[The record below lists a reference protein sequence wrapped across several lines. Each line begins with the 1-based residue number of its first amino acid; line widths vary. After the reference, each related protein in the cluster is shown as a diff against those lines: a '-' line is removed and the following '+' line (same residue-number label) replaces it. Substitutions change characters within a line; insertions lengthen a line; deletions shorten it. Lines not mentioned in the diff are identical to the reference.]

1 MSWVLFATF
10 FPLLFLNIPI
20 SFVLILSTIAYI
32 LAMGGDVSWLLV
44 PQRIIRG
51 MDSFLMMCLPFF
63 VLAGNLM
70 NNGGITAKLI
80 KLAQTFV
87 GHIRG
92 GLAMVDVIVCAF
104 FGAVSG
110 SAVAATSAV
119 GSVMIPSLKKEGY
132 PANFSAGLTAV
143 ASTMAP
149 VIPPS
154 LAFVI
159 YGAVSK
165 VPIGD
170 LFVAGILPGILMA
183 FALMSV
189 VYVYAK
195 RDDYPRLPRA
205 SWRERFIAV
214 KESILCLLLPVFIL
228 GGIVSGAFTPTEA
241 SAMAA
246 LYAFILSMF
255 IYKSITWK
263 QLPKI
268 LIESAIDSGSV
279 MLLVGTC
286 YAFGWVLTNERVAFR
301 LTEALLAMD
310 VSYGMKLLLIN
321 LGLLIVGMFMDS
333 APAIMLVGPIL
344 APALMRMGMNPVQAG
359 IMVCLNLTIGLATPP
374 VGVCLFSAVNLGKVS
389 FEEVSKSALPF
400 LGAVIVVLALITYVP
415 WFSLVLLNIKNLF
428 SM

>member
-1 MSWVLFATF
+1 MSWILFVTF
-10 FPLLFLNIPI
+10 FPLLFLGVPI

-44 PQRIIRG
+44 PSRVVRG
-51 MDSFLMMCLPFF
+51 MDSFLLMCLPFF

-70 NNGGITAKLI
+70 NNGGITERLI
-80 KLAQTFV
+80 KLAQAFV

-92 GLAMVDVIVCAF
+92 GLAMVNVMVCAF

-119 GSVMIPSLKKEGY
+119 GSVMIPSMKKEGY
-132 PANFSAGLTAV
+132 PADFSAGLTAV

-154 LAFVI
+154 LAFVL
-159 YGAVSK
+159 YGAVSR

-170 LFVAGILPGILMA
+170 LFIAGVFPGILMA

-195 RDDYPRLPRA
+195 RDNYPRLARV
-205 SWRERFIAV
+205 SWRGRLAAV
-214 KESILCLLLPVFIL
+214 KESILCLILPVFIL
-228 GGIVSGAFTPTEA
+228 GGITSGIFTPTEA
-241 SAMAA
+241 AAMAA
-246 LYAFILSMF
+246 LYAFVLSMF
-255 IYKSITWK
+255 IYKTISWK

-268 LIESAIDSGSV
+268 LLESAIDSGSV

-286 YAFGWVLTNERVAFR
+286 YAFGWVLTNERVALR

-310 VSYGMKLLLIN
+310 VTLWMKLALIN
-321 LGLLIVGMFMDS
+321 FALLIVGMFMDS

-344 APALMRMGMNPVQAG
+344 APALSKMGVDPIVAG
-359 IMVCLNLTIGLATPP
+359 MIVCINLTIGLATPP
-374 VGVCLFSAVNLGKVS
+374 VGVCLFSATNISKVPFEKVS
-389 FEEVSKSALPF
+389 KAALPF
-400 LGAVIVVLALITYVP
+400 LGAVLAVLIIVTYVP
-415 WFSLVLLNIKNLF
+415 WVSLFLVHLIR
-428 SM
+428 

>member
-20 SFVLILSTIAYI
+20 SFVLIISTIAYI
-32 LAMGGDVSWLLV
+32 IVMGGDVSWLLV

-132 PANFSAGLTAV
+132 PANFSSGLTAV

-170 LFVAGILPGILMA
+170 LFVAGIVPGFLMA
-183 FALMSV
+183 FALMGV

-195 RDDYPRLPRA
+195 RDGYPKLPRA
-205 SWRERFIAV
+205 SWRERLTAV
-214 KESILCLLLPVFIL
+214 RESFLCLLLPVFIL
-228 GGIVSGAFTPTEA
+228 GGIVSGLFTPTEA

-268 LIESAIDSGSV
+268 LIESAIDSASV

-310 VSYGMKLLLIN
+310 VSYAVKLLLIN
-321 LGLLIVGMFMDS
+321 VGLLIVGMFMDS

-344 APALMRMGMNPVQAG
+344 APALMQMGMNPVHAG

-374 VGVCLFSAVNLGKVS
+374 VGVCLFTAVNLGKVS

-400 LGAVIVVLALITYVP
+400 LGAVILVLGIVTYAP
-415 WFSLVLLNIKNLF
+415 WFSLVLLQLKAAAGI
-428 SM
+428 

>member
-1 MSWVLFATF
+1 MSWILFATF
-10 FPLLFLNIPI
+10 FPLLFLSVPI

-44 PQRIIRG
+44 PSRIVRG
-51 MDSFLMMCLPFF
+51 MDSFLLMCLPFF

-70 NNGGITAKLI
+70 NNGGITERLI
-80 KLAQTFV
+80 KLAQAFV

-92 GLAMVDVIVCAF
+92 GLAMVDVMVCAF

-119 GSVMIPSLKKEGY
+119 GSVMIPSLQKEGY
-132 PANFSAGLTAV
+132 PADFSAGLTAV

-154 LAFVI
+154 LAFVL
-159 YGAVSK
+159 YGAVSR

-170 LFVAGILPGILMA
+170 LFVAGIFPGILMA

-195 RDDYPRLPRA
+195 RDKYPRLPRTL
-205 SWRERFIAV
+205 WKERMQAV
-214 KESILCLLLPVFIL
+214 KESILCLILPIFIL
-228 GGIVSGAFTPTEA
+228 GGITTGIFTPTEA
-241 SAMAA
+241 AAMAA
-246 LYAFILSMF
+246 LYAFVLSMF
-255 IYKSITWK
+255 IYKTIAWR

-268 LIESAIDSGSV
+268 LLESAIDSGSV

-286 YAFGWVLTNERVAFR
+286 YAFGWVLTNERVALR

-310 VSYGMKLLLIN
+310 VSLWLKLLMIN
-321 LGLLIVGMFMDS
+321 LALLVVGMFMDS

-344 APALMRMGMNPVQAG
+344 APALAKMGVDPIVAG
-359 IMVCLNLTIGLATPP
+359 MIVCINLTIGLATPP
-374 VGVCLFSAVNLGKVS
+374 VGVCLFSATNISRVP
-389 FEEVSKSALPF
+389 FERVSKSALPF
-400 LGAVIVVLALITYVP
+400 LGAVIAVLMIVTYVP
-415 WFSLVLLNIKNLF
+415 WVSLFLVDLIR
-428 SM
+428 

>member
-1 MSWVLFATF
+1 MSWILFATF
-10 FPLLFLNIPI
+10 FPLLFLSVPI

-44 PQRIIRG
+44 PSRVVRG
-51 MDSFLMMCLPFF
+51 MDSFLLMCLPFF

-70 NNGGITAKLI
+70 NNGGITERLI
-80 KLAQTFV
+80 KLAQAFV

-92 GLAMVDVIVCAF
+92 GLAMVDVMVCAF

-132 PANFSAGLTAV
+132 PADFSAGLTAV

-154 LAFVI
+154 LAFVL
-159 YGAVSK
+159 YGAVSR

-170 LFVAGILPGILMA
+170 LFIAGIFPGILMA

-195 RDDYPRLPRA
+195 RDNYPRLPRT
-205 SWRERFIAV
+205 SWKGRLKAI
-214 KESILCLLLPVFIL
+214 KESILCLILPVFIL
-228 GGIVSGAFTPTEA
+228 GGITSGIFTPTEA
-241 SAMAA
+241 AAMAA
-246 LYAFILSMF
+246 LYAFVLSMF
-255 IYKSITWK
+255 IYKTIAWR

-268 LIESAIDSGSV
+268 LLESAIDSGSV

-286 YAFGWVLTNERVAFR
+286 YAFGWVLTNERVALR
-301 LTEALLAMD
+301 LTEALLAMN
-310 VSYGMKLLLIN
+310 VSLWLKLLMIN
-321 LGLLIVGMFMDS
+321 FALLIVGMFMDS

-344 APALMRMGMNPVQAG
+344 APALAKMGIDPIVAG
-359 IMVCLNLTIGLATPP
+359 MIVCINLTIGLATPP
-374 VGVCLFSAVNLGKVS
+374 VGVCLFSATNISKVPFEKVS
-389 FEEVSKSALPF
+389 KAALPF
-400 LGAVIVVLALITYVP
+400 LGTMILVLMLVTYVP
-415 WFSLVLLNIKNLF
+415 WVSLVLVNLIR
-428 SM
+428 

>member
-170 LFVAGILPGILMA
+170 LFVAGIVPGILMA
-183 FALMSV
+183 FALMGV

-205 SWRERFIAV
+205 SWRERFIAA

-301 LTEALLAMD
+301 LTEALLSMD

-400 LGAVIVVLALITYVP
+400 LGATIVVLGLITYVP

-428 SM
+428 CM

>member
-1 MSWVLFATF
+1 MSWILFVTF
-10 FPLLFLNIPI
+10 FPLLFLGVPI

-44 PQRIIRG
+44 PSRIVRG
-51 MDSFLMMCLPFF
+51 MDSFLLMCLPFF

-70 NNGGITAKLI
+70 NNGGITERLI
-80 KLAQTFV
+80 KLAQAFV

-92 GLAMVDVIVCAF
+92 GLAMVNVMVCAF

-119 GSVMIPSLKKEGY
+119 GSVMIPSMKKEGY
-132 PANFSAGLTAV
+132 PADFSAGLTAV

-154 LAFVI
+154 LAFVL
-159 YGAVSK
+159 YGAVSR

-170 LFVAGILPGILMA
+170 LFIAGVFPGILMA

-195 RDDYPRLPRA
+195 RDNYPRLARVPWKGRL
-205 SWRERFIAV
+205 EAV
-214 KESILCLLLPVFIL
+214 RESILCLILPVFIL
-228 GGIVSGAFTPTEA
+228 GGITSGIFTPTEA
-241 SAMAA
+241 AAMAA
-246 LYAFILSMF
+246 LYAFVLSMF
-255 IYKSITWK
+255 IYKTISWK

-268 LIESAIDSGSV
+268 LLESAIDSGSV

-286 YAFGWVLTNERVAFR
+286 YAFGWVLTNERVALR

-310 VSYGMKLLLIN
+310 VTLWMKLAMIN
-321 LGLLIVGMFMDS
+321 FALLIVGMFMDS

-344 APALMRMGMNPVQAG
+344 APALSKMGVDPIVAG
-359 IMVCLNLTIGLATPP
+359 MIVCINLTIGLATPP
-374 VGVCLFSAVNLGKVS
+374 VGVCLFSATNISKVP
-389 FEEVSKSALPF
+389 FEKVSKSALPF
-400 LGAVIVVLALITYVP
+400 LAAVMSVLIIVTYVP
-415 WFSLVLLNIKNLF
+415 WVSLFLVHLIR
-428 SM
+428 

>member
-1 MSWVLFATF
+1 MSWILFATF
-10 FPLLFLNIPI
+10 FPLLFLSVPI

-44 PQRIIRG
+44 PSRIVRG
-51 MDSFLMMCLPFF
+51 MDSFLLMCLPFF

-70 NNGGITAKLI
+70 NNGGITERLI
-80 KLAQTFV
+80 KLAQAFV

-92 GLAMVDVIVCAF
+92 GLAMVDVMVCAF

-119 GSVMIPSLKKEGY
+119 GSVMIPSLQKEGY
-132 PANFSAGLTAV
+132 PADFSAGLTAV

-154 LAFVI
+154 LAFVL
-159 YGAVSK
+159 YGAVSR

-170 LFVAGILPGILMA
+170 LFVAGIFPGILMA

-195 RDDYPRLPRA
+195 RDKYPRLPRT
-205 SWRERFIAV
+205 SWKERLQAV
-214 KESILCLLLPVFIL
+214 RESILCLILPVFIL
-228 GGIVSGAFTPTEA
+228 GGITTGIFTPTEA
-241 SAMAA
+241 AAMAA
-246 LYAFILSMF
+246 LYAFVLSMF
-255 IYKSITWK
+255 IYKTIAWR

-268 LIESAIDSGSV
+268 LLESAIDSGSV

-286 YAFGWVLTNERVAFR
+286 YAFGWVLTNERVALR

-310 VSYGMKLLLIN
+310 VSLWLKLLMIN
-321 LGLLIVGMFMDS
+321 FSLLIVGMFMDS

-344 APALMRMGMNPVQAG
+344 APALAKMGVDPIVAG
-359 IMVCLNLTIGLATPP
+359 MIVCINLTIGLATPP
-374 VGVCLFSAVNLGKVS
+374 VGVCLFSATNISRVP
-389 FEEVSKSALPF
+389 FEKVSKSALPF
-400 LGAVIVVLALITYVP
+400 LGAVIAVLMVVTYVP
-415 WFSLVLLNIKNLF
+415 WVSLFLVNLIR
-428 SM
+428 

>member
-1 MSWVLFATF
+1 MSWILFVTF
-10 FPLLFLNIPI
+10 FPLLFLGVPI

-44 PQRIIRG
+44 PSRIVRG
-51 MDSFLMMCLPFF
+51 MDSFLLMCLPFF

-70 NNGGITAKLI
+70 NNGGITERLI
-80 KLAQTFV
+80 KLAQAFV

-92 GLAMVDVIVCAF
+92 GLAMVNVMVCAF

-119 GSVMIPSLKKEGY
+119 GSVMIPSMKKEGY
-132 PANFSAGLTAV
+132 PADFSAGLTAV

-154 LAFVI
+154 LAFVL
-159 YGAVSK
+159 YGAVSR

-170 LFVAGILPGILMA
+170 LFIAGVFPGILMA

-195 RDDYPRLPRA
+195 RDNYPRLARV
-205 SWRERFIAV
+205 SWRGRLAAV
-214 KESILCLLLPVFIL
+214 KESILCLILPVFIL
-228 GGIVSGAFTPTEA
+228 GGITSGIFTPTEA
-241 SAMAA
+241 AAMAA
-246 LYAFILSMF
+246 LYAFVLSMF
-255 IYKSITWK
+255 IYRTISWR

-268 LIESAIDSGSV
+268 LLESAIDSGSV

-286 YAFGWVLTNERVAFR
+286 YAFGWVLTNERVALR

-310 VSYGMKLLLIN
+310 VTLWMKLALIN
-321 LGLLIVGMFMDS
+321 FALLIVGMFMDS

-344 APALMRMGMNPVQAG
+344 APALSKMGVDPIVAG
-359 IMVCLNLTIGLATPP
+359 MIVCINLTIGLATPP
-374 VGVCLFSAVNLGKVS
+374 VGVCLFSATNISKVPFEKVS
-389 FEEVSKSALPF
+389 KAALPF
-400 LGAVIVVLALITYVP
+400 LAAVIAVLVIVTYVP
-415 WFSLVLLNIKNLF
+415 WVSLFLVHLIR
-428 SM
+428 

>member
-1 MSWVLFATF
+1 MSWILFATF
-10 FPLLFLNIPI
+10 FPLLFLSVPI

-44 PQRIIRG
+44 PSRVVRG
-51 MDSFLMMCLPFF
+51 MDSFLLMCLPFF

-70 NNGGITAKLI
+70 NNGGITERLI
-80 KLAQTFV
+80 KLAQAFV

-92 GLAMVDVIVCAF
+92 GLAMVDVMVCAF

-119 GSVMIPSLKKEGY
+119 GSVMIPSLQKEGY
-132 PANFSAGLTAV
+132 PADFSAGLTAV

-154 LAFVI
+154 LAFVL
-159 YGAVSK
+159 YGAVSR

-170 LFVAGILPGILMA
+170 LFVAGIFPGILMA

-195 RDDYPRLPRA
+195 RDKYPRLPRT
-205 SWRERFIAV
+205 SWKDRLKAV
-214 KESILCLLLPVFIL
+214 KESILCLILPIFIL
-228 GGIVSGAFTPTEA
+228 GGITTGIFTPTEA
-241 SAMAA
+241 AAMAA
-246 LYAFILSMF
+246 LYAFVLSMF
-255 IYKSITWK
+255 IYKTIAWR

-268 LIESAIDSGSV
+268 LLESAIDSGSV

-286 YAFGWVLTNERVAFR
+286 YAFGWVLTNERVALR

-310 VSYGMKLLLIN
+310 VSLWLKLLMIN
-321 LGLLIVGMFMDS
+321 LALLVVGMFMDS
-333 APAIMLVGPIL
+333 VPAIMLVGPIL
-344 APALMRMGMNPVQAG
+344 APALAKMGVDPIVAG
-359 IMVCLNLTIGLATPP
+359 MIVCINLTIGLATPP
-374 VGVCLFSAVNLGKVS
+374 VGVCLFSATNISRVP
-389 FEEVSKSALPF
+389 FERVSKSALPF
-400 LGAVIVVLALITYVP
+400 LGAVIAVLMIVTYVP
-415 WFSLVLLNIKNLF
+415 WVSLFLVDLIR
-428 SM
+428 

>member
-1 MSWVLFATF
+1 MSWILFATF
-10 FPLLFLNIPI
+10 FPLLFLSVPI

-44 PQRIIRG
+44 PSRIVRG
-51 MDSFLMMCLPFF
+51 MDSFLLMCLPFF

-70 NNGGITAKLI
+70 NNGGITERLI
-80 KLAQTFV
+80 KLAQAFV

-92 GLAMVDVIVCAF
+92 GLAMVDVMVCAF

-119 GSVMIPSLKKEGY
+119 GSVMIPSLQKEGY
-132 PANFSAGLTAV
+132 PADFSAGLTAV

-154 LAFVI
+154 LAFVL
-159 YGAVSK
+159 YGAVSR

-170 LFVAGILPGILMA
+170 LFVAGIFPGILMA

-195 RDDYPRLPRA
+195 RDNYPRLPRT
-205 SWRERFIAV
+205 SWKERMQAV
-214 KESILCLLLPVFIL
+214 KESILCLILPVFIL
-228 GGIVSGAFTPTEA
+228 GGITSGIFTPTEA
-241 SAMAA
+241 AAMAA
-246 LYAFILSMF
+246 MYAFVLSMF
-255 IYKSITWK
+255 IYKTIAWR

-268 LIESAIDSGSV
+268 LLESAIDSGSV

-286 YAFGWVLTNERVAFR
+286 YAFGWVLTNERVALR

-310 VSYGMKLLLIN
+310 VSLWLKLLMIN
-321 LGLLIVGMFMDS
+321 FALLIVGMFMDS

-344 APALMRMGMNPVQAG
+344 APALAKMGVDPIVAG
-359 IMVCLNLTIGLATPP
+359 MIVCINLTIGLATPP
-374 VGVCLFSAVNLGKVS
+374 VGVCLFSATNISRVP
-389 FEEVSKSALPF
+389 FEKVSKSALPF
-400 LGAVIVVLALITYVP
+400 LGAVIAVLMVVTYIPWVSLFLVNLIR
-415 WFSLVLLNIKNLF
+415 
-428 SM
+428 

>member
-1 MSWVLFATF
+1 
-10 FPLLFLNIPI
+10 
-20 SFVLILSTIAYI
+20 
-32 LAMGGDVSWLLV
+32 
-44 PQRIIRG
+44 
-51 MDSFLMMCLPFF
+51 MMCLPFF

-374 VGVCLFSAVNLGKVS
+374 VGVCPFSAVNLGKVS

>member
-1 MSWVLFATF
+1 MSWILFATF
-10 FPLLFLNIPI
+10 FPLLFLSVPI

-32 LAMGGDVSWLLV
+32 LVMGGDVSWLLV
-44 PQRIIRG
+44 PSRIVRG
-51 MDSFLMMCLPFF
+51 MDSFLLMCLPFF

-70 NNGGITAKLI
+70 NNGGITERLI
-80 KLAQTFV
+80 KLAQAFV

-92 GLAMVDVIVCAF
+92 GLAMVDVMVCAF

-132 PANFSAGLTAV
+132 PADFSAGLTAV

-154 LAFVI
+154 LAFVL
-159 YGAVSK
+159 YGAVSR

-183 FALMSV
+183 LALMSV

-195 RDDYPRLPRA
+195 RDNYPRLPRT
-205 SWRERFIAV
+205 SWKGRLKAI
-214 KESILCLLLPVFIL
+214 KDSILCLILPVFIL
-228 GGIVSGAFTPTEA
+228 GGITSGIFTPTEA
-241 SAMAA
+241 AAMAA
-246 LYAFILSMF
+246 LYAFVLSMF
-255 IYKSITWK
+255 IYKTIAWR

-268 LIESAIDSGSV
+268 LLESAIDSGSV

-286 YAFGWVLTNERVAFR
+286 YAFGWVLTNERVALR
-301 LTEALLAMD
+301 LTEALLAMN
-310 VSYGMKLLLIN
+310 VSLWLKLLMIN
-321 LGLLIVGMFMDS
+321 FALLIVGMFMDS

-344 APALMRMGMNPVQAG
+344 APALAKMGIDPIVAG
-359 IMVCLNLTIGLATPP
+359 MIVCINLTIGLATPP
-374 VGVCLFSAVNLGKVS
+374 VGVCLFSATNISRVPFEKVS
-389 FEEVSKSALPF
+389 RAALPF
-400 LGAVIVVLALITYVP
+400 LGTMMFVLMLVTYVP
-415 WFSLVLLNIKNLF
+415 WVSLVLVNLIR
-428 SM
+428 

>member
-1 MSWVLFATF
+1 MSWILFATF
-10 FPLLFLNIPI
+10 FPLLFLSVPI

-44 PQRIIRG
+44 PSRIVRG
-51 MDSFLMMCLPFF
+51 MDSFLLMCLPFF

-70 NNGGITAKLI
+70 NNGGITERLI
-80 KLAQTFV
+80 KLAQAFV

-92 GLAMVDVIVCAF
+92 GLAMVDVMVCAF

-119 GSVMIPSLKKEGY
+119 GSVMIPSLQKEGY
-132 PANFSAGLTAV
+132 PADFSAGLTAV

-154 LAFVI
+154 LAFVL
-159 YGAVSK
+159 YGAVSR

-170 LFVAGILPGILMA
+170 LFVAGIFPRILMA

-195 RDDYPRLPRA
+195 RDKYPRLPRT
-205 SWRERFIAV
+205 SWKDRLKAV
-214 KESILCLLLPVFIL
+214 KESILCLILPIFIL
-228 GGIVSGAFTPTEA
+228 GGITTGIFTPTEA
-241 SAMAA
+241 AAMAA
-246 LYAFILSMF
+246 LYAFVLSMF
-255 IYKSITWK
+255 IYKTIAWR

-268 LIESAIDSGSV
+268 LLESAIDSGSV

-286 YAFGWVLTNERVAFR
+286 YAFGWVLTNERVALR

-310 VSYGMKLLLIN
+310 VSLWLKLLMIN
-321 LGLLIVGMFMDS
+321 LALLVVGMFMDS

-344 APALMRMGMNPVQAG
+344 APALAKMGVDPIVAG
-359 IMVCLNLTIGLATPP
+359 MIVCINLTIGLATPP
-374 VGVCLFSAVNLGKVS
+374 VGVCLFSATNISRVP
-389 FEEVSKSALPF
+389 FERVSKSALPF
-400 LGAVIVVLALITYVP
+400 LGAVIAVLMIVTYVP
-415 WFSLVLLNIKNLF
+415 WVSLFLVDLIR
-428 SM
+428 

>member
-1 MSWVLFATF
+1 MSAVMFVTF
-10 FPLLFLNIPI
+10 FALLFFGIPI
-20 SFVLILSTIAYI
+20 SFVLILSTVSYI
-32 LAMGGDVSWLLV
+32 IAMGGDISWLLI

-63 VLAGNLM
+63 LLAGNLM
-70 NNGGITAKLI
+70 NNGGITTRLI

-92 GLAMVDVIVCAF
+92 GLAIVDVIVCAF

-119 GSVMIPSLKKEGY
+119 GSIMIPALKKEGY
-132 PANFSAGLTAV
+132 PADFSAGLTAV

-170 LFVAGILPGILMA
+170 LFIAGVLPGILMA
-183 FALMSV
+183 IFLAAV
-189 VYVYAK
+189 VYAYAK
-195 RDDYPRLPRA
+195 RDNYPRLPRVP
-205 SWRERFIAV
+205 WRGRLKAIWEAGP
-214 KESILCLLLPVFIL
+214 CLLLPVFIL
-228 GGIVSGAFTPTEA
+228 GGIVSGYFTPTEA
-241 SAMAA
+241 SAMAT

-255 IYKSITWK
+255 IYKTISWK

-268 LIESAIDSGSV
+268 LLESAIDSGSV
-279 MLLVGTC
+279 MLLVGAC

-301 LTEALLAMD
+301 LTEFLLAMELD
-310 VSYGMKLLLIN
+310 IWVKLLLIN
-321 LGLLIVGMFMDS
+321 LALLVVGMFMDS
-333 APAIMLVGPIL
+333 APAILLVGPIL
-344 APALMRMGMNPVQAG
+344 APAMAKMGLHPVHAG
-359 IMVCLNLTIGLATPP
+359 VIVCLNLCIGLATPP
-374 VGVCLFSAVNLGKVS
+374 VGVCLFSAVNISKVPFEKVS
-389 FEEVSKSALPF
+389 RAAVPF
-400 LGAVIVVLALITYVP
+400 LLAVIAVLMVVTYVP
-415 WFSLVLLNIKNLF
+415 WFSLFLLNLR
-428 SM
+428 

>member
-1 MSWVLFATF
+1 MSWILFATF
-10 FPLLFLNIPI
+10 FPLLFLSVPI

-44 PQRIIRG
+44 PSRVVRG
-51 MDSFLMMCLPFF
+51 MDSFLLMCLPFF

-70 NNGGITAKLI
+70 NNGGITERLI
-80 KLAQTFV
+80 KLAQAFV

-92 GLAMVDVIVCAF
+92 GLAMVDVMVCAF

-132 PANFSAGLTAV
+132 PADFSAGLTAV

-154 LAFVI
+154 LAFVL
-159 YGAVSK
+159 YGAVSR

-183 FALMSV
+183 IALMSV

-195 RDDYPRLPRA
+195 RDNYPRLPRT
-205 SWRERFIAV
+205 SWKGRLKAI
-214 KESILCLLLPVFIL
+214 KESILCLILPVFIL
-228 GGIVSGAFTPTEA
+228 GGITSGIFTPTEA
-241 SAMAA
+241 AAMAA
-246 LYAFILSMF
+246 LYAFVLSMF
-255 IYKSITWK
+255 IYKTIAWR

-268 LIESAIDSGSV
+268 LLESAIDSGSV

-286 YAFGWVLTNERVAFR
+286 YAFGWVLTNERVALR
-301 LTEALLAMD
+301 LTEALLAMN
-310 VSYGMKLLLIN
+310 VSLWLKLLMIN
-321 LGLLIVGMFMDS
+321 FALLIVGMFMDS

-344 APALMRMGMNPVQAG
+344 APALAKMGVDPIVAG
-359 IMVCLNLTIGLATPP
+359 MIVCINLTIGLATPP
-374 VGVCLFSAVNLGKVS
+374 VGVCLFSATNISRVPFEKVS
-389 FEEVSKSALPF
+389 RAALPF
-400 LGAVIVVLALITYVP
+400 LGTMMFVLMLVTYVP
-415 WFSLVLLNIKNLF
+415 WVSLVLVNLIR
-428 SM
+428 

>member
-1 MSWVLFATF
+1 MSWILFATF
-10 FPLLFLNIPI
+10 FPLLFLSVPI

-44 PQRIIRG
+44 PSRVVRG
-51 MDSFLMMCLPFF
+51 MDSFLLMCLPFF

-70 NNGGITAKLI
+70 NNGGITERLI
-80 KLAQTFV
+80 KLAQAFV

-92 GLAMVDVIVCAF
+92 GLAMVDVMVCAF

-132 PANFSAGLTAV
+132 PADFSAGLTAV

-154 LAFVI
+154 LAFVL
-159 YGAVSK
+159 YGAVSR

-183 FALMSV
+183 IALMSV

-195 RDDYPRLPRA
+195 RDNYPRLPRT
-205 SWRERFIAV
+205 SWKGRLKAI
-214 KESILCLLLPVFIL
+214 KESILCLILPVFIL
-228 GGIVSGAFTPTEA
+228 GGITSGIFTPTEA
-241 SAMAA
+241 AAMAA
-246 LYAFILSMF
+246 LYAFVLSMF
-255 IYKSITWK
+255 IYKTIAWR

-268 LIESAIDSGSV
+268 LLESAIDSGSV

-286 YAFGWVLTNERVAFR
+286 YAFGWVLTNERVALR
-301 LTEALLAMD
+301 LTEALLAMN
-310 VSYGMKLLLIN
+310 VSLWLKLLMIN
-321 LGLLIVGMFMDS
+321 FALLIVGMFMDS

-344 APALMRMGMNPVQAG
+344 APALAKMGIDPIVAG
-359 IMVCLNLTIGLATPP
+359 MIVCINLTIGLATPP
-374 VGVCLFSAVNLGKVS
+374 VGVCLFSATNISKVPFEKVS
-389 FEEVSKSALPF
+389 KAALPF
-400 LGAVIVVLALITYVP
+400 LGTMILVLMLVTYVP
-415 WFSLVLLNIKNLF
+415 WVSLVLVNLIR
-428 SM
+428 

>member
-279 MLLVGTC
+279 MLMVGTC

-374 VGVCLFSAVNLGKVS
+374 VGVCPFSAVNLGKVS

>member
-1 MSWVLFATF
+1 MSWILFATF
-10 FPLLFLNIPI
+10 FPLLFLGVPI
-20 SFVLILSTIAYI
+20 SFVLILATIAYI

-44 PQRIIRG
+44 PSRIVRG
-51 MDSFLMMCLPFF
+51 MDSFIMMCLPFF

-70 NNGGITAKLI
+70 NNGGITERLI
-80 KLAQTFV
+80 KLAQAFV

-92 GLAMVDVIVCAF
+92 GLAMVDVMVCAF

-132 PANFSAGLTAV
+132 PADFSAGLTAV

-154 LAFVI
+154 LAFVL
-159 YGAVSK
+159 YGAVSR

-170 LFVAGILPGILMA
+170 LFIAGIFPGILMA

-189 VYVYAK
+189 VYFFAK
-195 RDDYPRLPRA
+195 RDNYPRLPRA
-205 SWRERFIAV
+205 SWRERLKAI
-214 KESILCLLLPVFIL
+214 KESILCLVLPVFIL
-228 GGIVSGAFTPTEA
+228 GGITSGVFTPTEA
-241 SAMAA
+241 AAMAA

-255 IYKSITWK
+255 IYRTISWR

-268 LIESAIDSGSV
+268 LLESAIDSGSV

-286 YAFGWVLTNERVAFR
+286 YAFGWVLTNERVALR

-310 VSYGMKLLLIN
+310 LSLWVKLLLIN
-321 LGLLIVGMFMDS
+321 LSLLVVGMFMDS

-344 APALMRMGMNPVQAG
+344 APALAKMGVDPIVAG
-359 IMVCLNLTIGLATPP
+359 MIVCINLTIGPQISILFPCLNDPARLANKKVLKDVFSQGIFSLMHVVVFVDTQQQPRCRKLAT
-374 VGVCLFSAVNLGKVS
+374 
-389 FEEVSKSALPF
+389 
-400 LGAVIVVLALITYVP
+400 
-415 WFSLVLLNIKNLF
+415 
-428 SM
+428 

>member
-1 MSWVLFATF
+1 MSWILFATF
-10 FPLLFLNIPI
+10 FPLLFLSVPI

-32 LAMGGDVSWLLV
+32 LVMGGDVSWLLV
-44 PQRIIRG
+44 PSRIVRG
-51 MDSFLMMCLPFF
+51 MDSFIMMCLPFF

-70 NNGGITAKLI
+70 NNGGITARLI
-80 KLAQTFV
+80 KLAQAFV

-92 GLAMVDVIVCAF
+92 GLAMVDIMVCAF

-132 PANFSAGLTAV
+132 PADFSAGLTAV

-154 LAFVI
+154 LAFVL
-159 YGAVSK
+159 YGAVSH

-170 LFVAGILPGILMA
+170 LFIAGIVPGILMA

-189 VYVYAK
+189 VYIYA
-195 RDDYPRLPRA
+195 RRNNYPRLPKTPWKGRLQ
-205 SWRERFIAV
+205 AV
-214 KESILCLLLPVFIL
+214 KESALCLALPVFIL
-228 GGIVSGAFTPTEA
+228 GGIISGAFTPTEA
-241 SAMAA
+241 AAMAA

-255 IYKSITWK
+255 IYKTISWR

-286 YAFGWVLTNERVAFR
+286 YAFGWVLTNERVALR
-301 LTEALLAMD
+301 LTEALLAMN
-310 VSYGMKLLLIN
+310 VALWMKLLLIN
-321 LGLLIVGMFMDS
+321 FALLIVGMFMDS

-344 APALMRMGMNPVQAG
+344 APALSQMGVNPVVAG
-359 IMVCLNLTIGLATPP
+359 MIVCINLTIGLATPP
-374 VGVCLFSAVNLGKVS
+374 VGVCLFSAVNIGKVS
-389 FEEVSKSALPF
+389 FEDVSKSAIPL
-400 LGAVIVVLALITYVP
+400 LGAVIVVLMIVTYVP
-415 WFSLVLLNIKNLF
+415 SVSLVLLNIKNLL
-428 SM
+428 MQ

>member
-1 MSWVLFATF
+1 MSWILFVTF
-10 FPLLFLNIPI
+10 FPLLFLGVPI
-20 SFVLILSTIAYI
+20 SFVLILATIAYI

-44 PQRIIRG
+44 PSRVVRG
-51 MDSFLMMCLPFF
+51 MDSFIMMCLPFF
-63 VLAGNLM
+63 VLAGHLM
-70 NNGGITAKLI
+70 NNGGITERLI
-80 KLAQTFV
+80 RLAQTFV

-92 GLAMVDVIVCAF
+92 GLAMVDVMVCAF

-132 PANFSAGLTAV
+132 PADFSAGLTAV

-154 LAFVI
+154 LAFVL
-159 YGAVSK
+159 YGAVSR

-170 LFVAGILPGILMA
+170 LFIAGIFPGIIMA

-195 RDDYPRLPRA
+195 RDNYPRLQRA
-205 SWRERFIAV
+205 TWKERFLAI
-214 KESILCLLLPVFIL
+214 KESALCLILPVFIL
-228 GGIVSGAFTPTEA
+228 GGITSGIFTPTEA
-241 SAMAA
+241 AAMAA

-255 IYKSITWK
+255 IYKTISWK

-268 LIESAIDSGSV
+268 LLESAIDSGSV

-286 YAFGWVLTNERVAFR
+286 YAFGWVLTNERVALR
-301 LTEALLAMD
+301 LTEALIAMD
-310 VSYGMKLLLIN
+310 ISLWIKLLMIN
-321 LGLLIVGMFMDS
+321 MALLVVGMFMDS

-344 APALMRMGMNPVQAG
+344 APALAKMGIDPIVAG
-359 IMVCLNLTIGLATPP
+359 MIVCINLTIGLATPP
-374 VGVCLFSAVNLGKVS
+374 VGVCLFSATNISKAP
-389 FEEVSKSALPF
+389 FEKVSKSALPF
-400 LGAVIVVLALITYVP
+400 LGTMIFVLMLVTYVP
-415 WFSLVLLNIKNLF
+415 WVSLVLVNLTR
-428 SM
+428 

>member
-255 IYKSITWK
+255 
-263 QLPKI
+263 
-268 LIESAIDSGSV
+268 
-279 MLLVGTC
+279 C
-286 YAFGWVLTNERVAFR
+286 
-301 LTEALLAMD
+301 
-310 VSYGMKLLLIN
+310 
-321 LGLLIVGMFMDS
+321 
-333 APAIMLVGPIL
+333 
-344 APALMRMGMNPVQAG
+344 
-359 IMVCLNLTIGLATPP
+359 
-374 VGVCLFSAVNLGKVS
+374 
-389 FEEVSKSALPF
+389 
-400 LGAVIVVLALITYVP
+400 
-415 WFSLVLLNIKNLF
+415 
-428 SM
+428 

>member
-1 MSWVLFATF
+1 MSWILFATF
-10 FPLLFLNIPI
+10 FPLLFLSVPI

-44 PQRIIRG
+44 PSRVVRG
-51 MDSFLMMCLPFF
+51 MDSFLLMCLPFF

-70 NNGGITAKLI
+70 NNGGITERLI
-80 KLAQTFV
+80 KLAQAFV

-92 GLAMVDVIVCAF
+92 GLAMVDVMVCAF

-132 PANFSAGLTAV
+132 PADFSAGLTAV

-154 LAFVI
+154 LAFVL
-159 YGAVSK
+159 YGAVSR

-183 FALMSV
+183 IALMSV

-195 RDDYPRLPRA
+195 RDNYPRLPRT
-205 SWRERFIAV
+205 SWKGRLKAI
-214 KESILCLLLPVFIL
+214 KESILCLILPVFIL
-228 GGIVSGAFTPTEA
+228 GGITSGIFTPTEA
-241 SAMAA
+241 AAMAA
-246 LYAFILSMF
+246 LYAFVLSMF
-255 IYKSITWK
+255 IYKTIAWR

-268 LIESAIDSGSV
+268 LLESAIDSGSV

-286 YAFGWVLTNERVAFR
+286 YAFGWVLTNERVALR
-301 LTEALLAMD
+301 LTEALLAMN
-310 VSYGMKLLLIN
+310 VSLWLKLLMIN
-321 LGLLIVGMFMDS
+321 LALLVVGMFMDS

-344 APALMRMGMNPVQAG
+344 APALAKMGVDPIVAG
-359 IMVCLNLTIGLATPP
+359 MIVCINLTIGLATPP
-374 VGVCLFSAVNLGKVS
+374 VGVCLFSATNISKVPFEKVS
-389 FEEVSKSALPF
+389 KAALPF
-400 LGAVIVVLALITYVP
+400 LGTMILVLMLVTYVP
-415 WFSLVLLNIKNLF
+415 WVSLVLVNLIR
-428 SM
+428 

>member
-1 MSWVLFATF
+1 MSWILFATF
-10 FPLLFLNIPI
+10 FPLLFLSVPI

-44 PQRIIRG
+44 PSRIVRG
-51 MDSFLMMCLPFF
+51 MDSFLLMCLPFF

-70 NNGGITAKLI
+70 NNGGITERLI
-80 KLAQTFV
+80 KLAQAFV

-92 GLAMVDVIVCAF
+92 GLAMVDVMVCAF

-119 GSVMIPSLKKEGY
+119 GSVMIPSLQKEGY
-132 PANFSAGLTAV
+132 PADFSAGLTAV

-154 LAFVI
+154 LAFVL
-159 YGAVSK
+159 YGAVSR

-170 LFVAGILPGILMA
+170 LFVAGIFPGILMA

-195 RDDYPRLPRA
+195 RDKYPRLPRT
-205 SWRERFIAV
+205 SWKERMRAV
-214 KESILCLLLPVFIL
+214 KESILCLILPVFIL
-228 GGIVSGAFTPTEA
+228 GGITSGIFTPTEA
-241 SAMAA
+241 AAMAA
-246 LYAFILSMF
+246 MYAFVLSMF
-255 IYKSITWK
+255 IYKTIAWR

-268 LIESAIDSGSV
+268 LLESAIDSGSV

-286 YAFGWVLTNERVAFR
+286 YAFGWVLTNERVALR

-310 VSYGMKLLLIN
+310 VSLWLKLLMIN
-321 LGLLIVGMFMDS
+321 FALLIVGMFMDS

-344 APALMRMGMNPVQAG
+344 APALAKMGVDPIVAG
-359 IMVCLNLTIGLATPP
+359 MIVCINLTIGLATPP
-374 VGVCLFSAVNLGKVS
+374 VGVCLFSATNISRVP
-389 FEEVSKSALPF
+389 FEKVSKSALPF
-400 LGAVIVVLALITYVP
+400 LGAVIAVLMVVTYIPWVSLFLVNLIR
-415 WFSLVLLNIKNLF
+415 
-428 SM
+428 

>member
-1 MSWVLFATF
+1 MSWILFATF
-10 FPLLFLNIPI
+10 FPLLFLSVPI

-44 PQRIIRG
+44 PSRVVRG
-51 MDSFLMMCLPFF
+51 MDSFLLMCLPFF

-70 NNGGITAKLI
+70 NNGGITERLI
-80 KLAQTFV
+80 KLAQAFV

-92 GLAMVDVIVCAF
+92 GLAMVDVMVCAF

-132 PANFSAGLTAV
+132 PADFSAGLTAV

-154 LAFVI
+154 LAFVL
-159 YGAVSK
+159 YGAVSR

-183 FALMSV
+183 IALMSV

-195 RDDYPRLPRA
+195 RDNYPRLPRT
-205 SWRERFIAV
+205 SWKGRLKAI
-214 KESILCLLLPVFIL
+214 KESILCLILPVFIL
-228 GGIVSGAFTPTEA
+228 GGITSGIFTPTEA
-241 SAMAA
+241 AAMAA
-246 LYAFILSMF
+246 LYAFVLSMF
-255 IYKSITWK
+255 IYKTIAWR

-268 LIESAIDSGSV
+268 LLESAIDSGSV

-286 YAFGWVLTNERVAFR
+286 YAFGWVLTNERVALR
-301 LTEALLAMD
+301 LTEALLAMN
-310 VSYGMKLLLIN
+310 VSLWLKLLMIN
-321 LGLLIVGMFMDS
+321 LALLVVGMFMDS

-344 APALMRMGMNPVQAG
+344 APALAKMGVDPIVAG
-359 IMVCLNLTIGLATPP
+359 MIVCINLTVGLATPP
-374 VGVCLFSAVNLGKVS
+374 VGVCLFSATNISKVPFEKVS
-389 FEEVSKSALPF
+389 KAALPF
-400 LGAVIVVLALITYVP
+400 LGTMILVLMLVTYVP
-415 WFSLVLLNIKNLF
+415 WVSLVLVNLIR
-428 SM
+428 

>member
-1 MSWVLFATF
+1 MTAILFGSF
-10 FPLLFLNIPI
+10 FVLLFFNIPI
-20 SFVLILSTIAYI
+20 SFVLVLATIAYI
-32 LAMGGDVSWLLV
+32 VATGGDVSFLLV
-44 PQRIIRG
+44 PQRIVRG
-51 MDSFLMMCLPFF
+51 MDSFLLMCLPFF
-63 VLAGNLM
+63 VLTGNLM

-80 KLAQTFV
+80 RLAQTFV

-92 GLAMVDVIVCAF
+92 GLAMVDVMVCAF

-132 PANFSAGLTAV
+132 PADFSAGLTAV

-159 YGAVSK
+159 YGAVSQ

-170 LFVAGILPGILMA
+170 LFIAGIVPGFLMA
-183 FALMSV
+183 FALMGV
-189 VYVYAK
+189 VHVYAV
-195 RDDYPRLPRA
+195 RDNYPKLERVSWKDRL
-205 SWRERFIAV
+205 IAI
-214 KESILCLLLPVFIL
+214 KESALCLFLPVFIL
-228 GGIVSGAFTPTEA
+228 GGIVTGWFTPTEA

-246 LYAFILSMF
+246 LYAFVLSMF
-255 IYKSITWK
+255 VYKTIKWK
-263 QLPKI
+263 QLPEI

-301 LTEALLAMD
+301 LTEALLSMNVALW
-310 VSYGMKLLLIN
+310 VKLLMIN
-321 LGLLIVGMFMDS
+321 AGLLVVGCFMDS

-344 APALMRMGMNPVQAG
+344 APALLKMGVNPVQAG
-359 IMVCLNLTIGLATPP
+359 MIVCINLTIGLATPP
-374 VGVCLFSAVNLGKVS
+374 VGVCLFSATNISKVS
-389 FEEVSKSALPF
+389 FENVSKSAIPF
-400 LGAVIVVLALITYVP
+400 LLAVVAVLMAITYVP
-415 WFSLVLLNIKNLF
+415 WFSLVLLNLK
-428 SM
+428 SMFMM

>member
-1 MSWVLFATF
+1 MSWILFATF
-10 FPLLFLNIPI
+10 FPLLFLSVPI

-44 PQRIIRG
+44 PSRVVRG
-51 MDSFLMMCLPFF
+51 MDSFLLMCLPFF

-70 NNGGITAKLI
+70 NNGGITERLI
-80 KLAQTFV
+80 KLAQAFV

-92 GLAMVDVIVCAF
+92 GLAMVDVMVCAF

-132 PANFSAGLTAV
+132 PADFSAGLTAV

-154 LAFVI
+154 LAFVL
-159 YGAVSK
+159 YGAVSR
-165 VPIGD
+165 VPIGN

-183 FALMSV
+183 IALMSV

-195 RDDYPRLPRA
+195 RDNYPRLPRT
-205 SWRERFIAV
+205 SWKGRLKAI
-214 KESILCLLLPVFIL
+214 KESILCLILPVFIL
-228 GGIVSGAFTPTEA
+228 GGITSGIFTPTEA
-241 SAMAA
+241 AAMAA
-246 LYAFILSMF
+246 LYAFVLSMF
-255 IYKSITWK
+255 IYKTIAWR

-268 LIESAIDSGSV
+268 LLESAIDSGSV

-286 YAFGWVLTNERVAFR
+286 YAFGWVLTNERVALR
-301 LTEALLAMD
+301 LTEALLAMN
-310 VSYGMKLLLIN
+310 VSLWLKLLMIN
-321 LGLLIVGMFMDS
+321 LALLVVGMFMDS

-344 APALMRMGMNPVQAG
+344 APALAKMGVDPIVAG
-359 IMVCLNLTIGLATPP
+359 MIVCINLTIGLATPP
-374 VGVCLFSAVNLGKVS
+374 VGVCLFSATNISKVPFEKVS
-389 FEEVSKSALPF
+389 KAALPF
-400 LGAVIVVLALITYVP
+400 LGTMILVLMLVTYVP
-415 WFSLVLLNIKNLF
+415 WVSLVLVNLIR
-428 SM
+428 

>member
-1 MSWVLFATF
+1 MSWILFVTF
-10 FPLLFLNIPI
+10 FPLLFLGVPI

-44 PQRIIRG
+44 PSRVVRG
-51 MDSFLMMCLPFF
+51 MDSFLLMCLPFF

-70 NNGGITAKLI
+70 NNGGITERLI
-80 KLAQTFV
+80 KLAQAFV

-92 GLAMVDVIVCAF
+92 GLAMVNVMVCAF

-119 GSVMIPSLKKEGY
+119 GSVMIPSMKKEGY
-132 PANFSAGLTAV
+132 PADFSAGLTAV

-154 LAFVI
+154 LAFVL
-159 YGAVSK
+159 YGAVSR

-195 RDDYPRLPRA
+195 RDNYPRLARV
-205 SWRERFIAV
+205 SWKGRLAAV
-214 KESILCLLLPVFIL
+214 KESILCLILPVFIL
-228 GGIVSGAFTPTEA
+228 GGITSGIFTPTEA
-241 SAMAA
+241 AAMAA
-246 LYAFILSMF
+246 LYAFVLSMF
-255 IYKSITWK
+255 IYKTISWK

-268 LIESAIDSGSV
+268 FLESAIDSGSV

-286 YAFGWVLTNERVAFR
+286 YAFGWVLTNERVALR

-310 VSYGMKLLLIN
+310 VTLWMKLALIN
-321 LGLLIVGMFMDS
+321 FALLIVGMFMDS

-344 APALMRMGMNPVQAG
+344 APALSKMGVDPIVAG
-359 IMVCLNLTIGLATPP
+359 MIVCINLTIGLATPP
-374 VGVCLFSAVNLGKVS
+374 VGVCLFSATNISKVPFEKVS
-389 FEEVSKSALPF
+389 KAALPF
-400 LGAVIVVLALITYVP
+400 LAAMLGVLVIVTYVP
-415 WFSLVLLNIKNLF
+415 WVSLVLVNLIR
-428 SM
+428 

>member
-1 MSWVLFATF
+1 MSWILFATF
-10 FPLLFLNIPI
+10 FPLLFLSVPI

-32 LAMGGDVSWLLV
+32 LVMGGDVSWLLV
-44 PQRIIRG
+44 PSRIVRG
-51 MDSFLMMCLPFF
+51 MDSFLLMCLPFF

-70 NNGGITAKLI
+70 NNGGITERLI
-80 KLAQTFV
+80 KLAQAFV

-92 GLAMVDVIVCAF
+92 GLAMVDVMVCAF

-132 PANFSAGLTAV
+132 PADFSAGLTAV

-154 LAFVI
+154 LAFVL
-159 YGAVSK
+159 YGAVSR

-183 FALMSV
+183 IALMSV

-195 RDDYPRLPRA
+195 RDNYPRLPRT
-205 SWRERFIAV
+205 SWKGRLKAI
-214 KESILCLLLPVFIL
+214 KESILCLILPVFIL
-228 GGIVSGAFTPTEA
+228 GGITSGIFTPTEA
-241 SAMAA
+241 AAMAA
-246 LYAFILSMF
+246 LYAFVLSMF
-255 IYKSITWK
+255 IYKTIAWR

-268 LIESAIDSGSV
+268 LLESAIDSGSV

-286 YAFGWVLTNERVAFR
+286 YAFGWVLTNERVALR
-301 LTEALLAMD
+301 LTEALLAMN
-310 VSYGMKLLLIN
+310 VSLWLKLLMIN
-321 LGLLIVGMFMDS
+321 LALLVVGMFMDS

-344 APALMRMGMNPVQAG
+344 APALAKMGVDPIVAG
-359 IMVCLNLTIGLATPP
+359 MIVCINLTIGLATPP
-374 VGVCLFSAVNLGKVS
+374 VGVCLFSATNISRVPFEKVS
-389 FEEVSKSALPF
+389 RAALPF
-400 LGAVIVVLALITYVP
+400 LGTMMFVLMLVTYVP
-415 WFSLVLLNIKNLF
+415 WVSLVLVNLIR
-428 SM
+428 

>member
-1 MSWVLFATF
+1 MSWILFVTF
-10 FPLLFLNIPI
+10 FPLLFLGVPI

-44 PQRIIRG
+44 PSRIVRG
-51 MDSFLMMCLPFF
+51 MDSFLLMCLPFF

-70 NNGGITAKLI
+70 NNGGITERLI
-80 KLAQTFV
+80 KLAQAFV

-92 GLAMVDVIVCAF
+92 GLAMVNVMVCAF

-119 GSVMIPSLKKEGY
+119 GSVMIPSMKKEGY
-132 PANFSAGLTAV
+132 PADFSAGLTAV

-154 LAFVI
+154 LAFVL
-159 YGAVSK
+159 YGAVSR

-170 LFVAGILPGILMA
+170 LFIAGVFPGILMA

-195 RDDYPRLPRA
+195 RDNYPLLSRVSWKGRLA
-205 SWRERFIAV
+205 AV
-214 KESILCLLLPVFIL
+214 KESILCLILPVFIL
-228 GGIVSGAFTPTEA
+228 GGITSGIFTPTEA
-241 SAMAA
+241 AAMAA
-246 LYAFILSMF
+246 LYAFVLSMF
-255 IYKSITWK
+255 IYKTISWR

-268 LIESAIDSGSV
+268 LLESAIDSGSV

-286 YAFGWVLTNERVAFR
+286 YAFGWVLTNERVALR

-310 VSYGMKLLLIN
+310 VTLWMKLAMIN
-321 LGLLIVGMFMDS
+321 FALLIVGMFMDS

-344 APALMRMGMNPVQAG
+344 APALSKMGVDPIVAG
-359 IMVCLNLTIGLATPP
+359 MIVCINLTIGLATPP
-374 VGVCLFSAVNLGKVS
+374 VGVCLFSATNISKVPFEKVS
-389 FEEVSKSALPF
+389 KAALPF
-400 LGAVIVVLALITYVP
+400 LGAVMAVLIIVTYVP
-415 WFSLVLLNIKNLF
+415 WVSLFLVHLIR
-428 SM
+428 

>member
-1 MSWVLFATF
+1 MSWILFVTF
-10 FPLLFLNIPI
+10 FPLLFLGVPI

-44 PQRIIRG
+44 PSRIVRG
-51 MDSFLMMCLPFF
+51 MDSFIMMCLPFF

-70 NNGGITAKLI
+70 NNGGITERLI

-92 GLAMVDVIVCAF
+92 GLAMVDVMVCAF

-119 GSVMIPSLKKEGY
+119 GSVMIPSLKNEGY
-132 PANFSAGLTAV
+132 PADFSAGLTAV

-154 LAFVI
+154 LAFVL
-159 YGAVSK
+159 YGAVSR

-170 LFVAGILPGILMA
+170 LFIAGIFPGILMA

-195 RDDYPRLPRA
+195 RDNYPRLPRA
-205 SWRERFIAV
+205 TWKERFLAI
-214 KESILCLLLPVFIL
+214 KESILCLILPVFIL
-228 GGIVSGAFTPTEA
+228 GGITSGVFTPTEA
-241 SAMAA
+241 AAMAA

-255 IYKSITWK
+255 IYKTIAWR

-268 LIESAIDSGSV
+268 LLESAIDSGSV

-286 YAFGWVLTNERVAFR
+286 YAFGWVLTNERVALR

-310 VSYGMKLLLIN
+310 VSLWIKLLMIN
-321 LGLLIVGMFMDS
+321 MALLVVGMFMDS

-344 APALMRMGMNPVQAG
+344 APALNKMGIDPIVAG
-359 IMVCLNLTIGLATPP
+359 MIVCINLTIGLATPP
-374 VGVCLFSAVNLGKVS
+374 VGVCLFSATNISKAPFEKVS
-389 FEEVSKSALPF
+389 KAALPF
-400 LGAVIVVLALITYVP
+400 LGTMILVLMLVTYVP
-415 WFSLVLLNIKNLF
+415 WVSLVLVNLIR
-428 SM
+428 